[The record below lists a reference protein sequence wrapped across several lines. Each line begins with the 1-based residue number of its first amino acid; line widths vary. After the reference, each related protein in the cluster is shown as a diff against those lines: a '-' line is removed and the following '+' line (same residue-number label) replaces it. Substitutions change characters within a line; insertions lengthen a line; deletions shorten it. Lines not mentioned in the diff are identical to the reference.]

1 MKKEVCFLI
10 IDNFMIEK
18 KRSIFTEL
26 SKCSKLRGDPDKK
39 LEFGHS
45 DRLKNFHCVRM
56 IRKATAI

>member
-1 MKKEVCFLI
+1 MFPSANLI
-10 IDNFMIEK
+10 ALHYNIIK
-18 KRSIFTEL
+18 S
-26 SKCSKLRGDPDKK
+26 SKLRGDLDKK

>member
-1 MKKEVCFLI
+1 
-10 IDNFMIEK
+10 MIEK